1 MSEKT
6 KLEVAKEQL
15 RRLGTLTDC
24 VYAVALILLVEW
36 LPLPAE
42 SSQSGG
48 RIWILDLWAEHS
60 GNLLAMLIA
69 VVFIILYWLRNTDQ
83 MARLERTSSAHVTLT
98 IVSVLSLL
106 FLLYVVRV
114 GAEVEGASAR
124 AGESVAVA
132 LIGLASAA
140 GWWLARRQGLVRPG
154 ISEEESVGVQ
164 IEAFTEPITALITLP
179 IAYLD
184 ELWWNLAWLLYL
196 PVARL
201 LRRRLARQGPTS
213 SSR

>member
-24 VYAVALILLVEW
+24 VYAVALILVVQW

-42 SSQSGG
+42 SSQSGS
-48 RIWILDLWAEHS
+48 IWILDLWAEHS

-69 VVFIILYWLRNTDQ
+69 VVFIILYWLRGTDQ
-83 MARLERTSSAHVTLT
+83 MARLERTSGAHVTLT

-106 FLLYVVRV
+106 ILLYVIRV

-132 LIGLASAA
+132 LIGLATAA
-140 GWWLARRQGLVRPG
+140 SWWLARRQGLVREG

-179 IAYLD
+179 FAYFG

-201 LRRRLARQGPTS
+201 LRRRFDRQGPTS